1 MILTLLTVSGIVLP
15 FVGHNLKHKYMTNI
29 RYFGQTNVQHITQTR
44 STISL
49 SLTPM
54 KNIIHE
60 HWIIHRKNGL
70 TYELYDY
77 KGNISFVPNTYVSYE
92 LGGDSIDNLHN
103 RIKHNTIYKY
113 YGISILCFS
122 SALAIL
128 TLL

>member
-29 RYFGQTNVQHITQTR
+29 RYFGQTNIQHIIQSRNTL
-44 STISL
+44 SL

-54 KNIIHE
+54 RNIVTE

-70 TYELYDY
+70 TYELSDY
-77 KGNISFVPNTYVSYE
+77 KGDLNIVHNTYVSYE
-92 LGGDSIDNLHN
+92 LGADSIDNLHDT
-103 RIKHNTIYKY
+103 IKYNTTYKY
-113 YGISILCFS
+113 YGMSILCFS
-122 SALAIL
+122 SMLAIA